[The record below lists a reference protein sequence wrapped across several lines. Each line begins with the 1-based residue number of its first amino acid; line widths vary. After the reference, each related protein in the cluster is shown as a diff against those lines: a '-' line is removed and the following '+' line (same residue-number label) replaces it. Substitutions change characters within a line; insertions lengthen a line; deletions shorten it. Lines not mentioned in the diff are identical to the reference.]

1 MQYNYI
7 YMSLLFFV
15 SSATPADMDLS
26 SNSEVQSKEIL
37 SYPDS
42 CDVRPK
48 TVQGSGKF
56 NNSKDG

>member
-1 MQYNYI
+1 
-7 YMSLLFFV
+7 MSLLFFV

-26 SNSEVQSKEIL
+26 SNSEVESKEIL
-37 SYPDS
+37 TFPDA

-56 NNSKDG
+56 YNSKDG

>member
-1 MQYNYI
+1 
-7 YMSLLFFV
+7 MSLLFFV